1 MSDHSTLLWIFLIA
15 AVLIAVVFIV
25 VYQSSL
31 NAPEDSSG
39 LKDAKKKRF
48 FFIGILAAVLLIL
61 LSMTLPKSPYFLH
74 KDATPAA
81 VVHVR
86 AEQYSFNFSFTEEL
100 SYDDLELPA
109 GQVIEFRVR
118 AKDVTHGF
126 GVYNDKYELVTQT
139 QAMPG
144 YVNILRW
151 VFNEPGTYHV
161 LCLEYCGMSHH
172 NMSSS
177 FIVK

>member
-1 MSDHSTLLWIFLIA
+1 MLLWIFLIA
-15 AVLIAVVFIV
+15 ATLIAVVFII

-31 NAPEDSSG
+31 TAPEDGSG
-39 LKDAKKKRF
+39 LKDAKRKRF
-48 FFIGILAAVLLIL
+48 FFIGILASVLVIL
-61 LSMTLPKSPYFLH
+61 LAMTLPKSPYFLH

-86 AEQYSFNFSFTEEL
+86 AAQYDFNLSYTEEL
-100 SYDDLELPA
+100 SYDDMELPV
-109 GQVIEFRVR
+109 GQVVEFRVR
-118 AKDVTHGF
+118 SKDVTHGF
-126 GVYNDKYELVTQT
+126 GVYNDNYELVTQT

-144 YVNILRW
+144 YVNVLRW